1 MDDLQ
6 FRKELRIALNHL
18 HNRDHLRQS
27 PLIELF
33 GLSAR
38 FDASAALQRILMDG
52 IEALRPPPGEQL
64 HSPKRLLFDTL
75 LYRYIQQFKQG
86 EVANHIG
93 MSNRQFRRE
102 QDNAIETLAI
112 QLWKSHHL
120 ERLKGGPAPMQ
131 ATSEWDWLSTQVGRA
146 SNLPRLIDEILAMMA
161 PIAVQSQVKLTYSPV
176 ELPDLEVH
184 PVALR
189 QIMLN
194 LLQAAIHYSS
204 RGEVELAASKRASFV
219 DFQIQARQGS
229 GPADE
234 ALASQDSSLIKIA
247 THLASLSKGRLSITQ
262 ANCLLT
268 CSLSLPVA
276 GDIEVLVVDD
286 NIEIIELLTRY
297 AARTGYHLVGV
308 QEPEEAVD
316 MAIYTKAQI
325 IVLDVMMPR
334 VDGWELLGALRRHPQ
349 TAHVPVIILSILAQ
363 EELARSLGARAL
375 VLKPVT
381 QEQFLGALDEIS
393 AEMRLT
399 SQ

>member
-27 PLIELF
+27 PLIDLF

-52 IEALRPPPGEQL
+52 IEALRPPPGEPL
-64 HSPKRLLFDTL
+64 HSPKRLLFDIL

-93 MSNRQFRRE
+93 MSHRQFRRE
-102 QDNAIETLAI
+102 QDNAIEALAI
-112 QLWKSHHL
+112 QLWKSHRL
-120 ERLKGGPAPMQ
+120 EQLKGNPAPLQ
-131 ATSEWDWLSTQVGRA
+131 VTSEWDWLSTQVGRA

-161 PIAVQSQVKLTYSPV
+161 PIAGESQVKLTYLPV
-176 ELPDLEVH
+176 DLPDLEVH

-194 LLQAAIHYSS
+194 LLQAAIHYSA
-204 RGEVELAASKRASFV
+204 RGEVELAASSRLSFV
-219 DFQIQARQGS
+219 DFQIQARQNAGA
-229 GPADE
+229 ADE
-234 ALASQDSSLIKIA
+234 VLASQDSSLIKIA

-262 ANCLLT
+262 ADCLLT
-268 CSLSLPVA
+268 CSLALPVS
-276 GDIEVLVVDD
+276 GDLEVLVVDD
-286 NIEIIELLTRY
+286 NLEIIELLTRY
-297 AARTGYHLVGV
+297 AARTRYHLVGV
-308 QEPEEAVD
+308 QEPENAVD

-363 EELARSLGARAL
+363 NELARSLGAWGL

-393 AEMRLT
+393 AELRLR